1 MSKAFI
7 TLNKEGVQTNIQ
19 TRQHIYH
26 ADEPLE
32 DGGTDEMVTPMEMLL
47 GSLGS
52 CIAITM
58 RLYAE
63 RKQWA
68 LESVEIELEVEKF
81 NANDYPE
88 YHGTER
94 FIHEIRKKI
103 KLLGPLTEEQRQRIL
118 EIGGKCP
125 VHRVLTTP
133 TFFTETLVE
142 NEEPFEAVAK

>member
-1 MSKAFI
+1 MSKAYI
-7 TLNKEGVQTNIQ
+7 TLKKDGIQTTIQ
-19 TRQHIYH
+19 TRQHVYH
-26 ADEPLE
+26 ADEPIE

-47 GSLGS
+47 GALGS

-68 LESVEIELEVEKF
+68 LEGVEIELEVERF
-81 NANDYPE
+81 NARDYPE
-88 YHGTER
+88 YHGTEP

-103 KLLGPLTEEQRQRIL
+103 KLLGPLTAEQHQRIL

-125 VHRVLTTP
+125 VHRVLATP
-133 TFFTETLVE
+133 TFFVETLLDTTASFATIAE
-142 NEEPFEAVAK
+142 